1 MTLLW
6 QDIDSNCIQMDPVAF
21 AEVAR
26 FDLEDSAAKYD
37 RKINMW
43 LRFVADKFALS
54 PVTIS
59 NDSNTIVTAVICHLM
74 NTNIYVRINNET

>member
-1 MTLLW
+1 MVLW
-6 QDIDSNCIQMDPVAF
+6 QDIDSSCIQMDPVTF
-21 AEVAR
+21 AEVAG
-26 FDLEDSAAKYD
+26 FNLEEAATKYD

-43 LRFVADKFALS
+43 LRFVAEKYALA

-74 NTNIYVRINNET
+74 NTNIYVRIEDGT